1 MQNSLGRDIELLAP
15 AGGWEQLRYALR
27 FGADAVY
34 LACGRFGMRQRAQN
48 FSLDEI
54 GDVVALAHDA
64 GAKVHVTAN
73 IVMHEK
79 DLLELPGYFE
89 ALQEAGVDAFIIGD
103 LGALALARKHAPN
116 VEVHVSTQASVSNA
130 EAARIWHDLGASRIV
145 CAREMSLESIA
156 TMRRELPP
164 ELELEAF
171 VHGAMCMAYSGRCL
185 ISDYLTGRS
194 ALEGHCTQPC
204 RWKWGL
210 VEETRPGQVFPIEET
225 DEGAFILN
233 SKDLNMLAHLQGLAD
248 AGVDSIKI
256 EGRNKKAYY
265 VATVTGAYR
274 RVLDGEDP
282 EVVARELEAVSHRPY
297 ATGFYF
303 GPAHQTPESDEYVRG
318 WSWAAHVE
326 DCKQVA
332 DDTWEATI
340 VCRNRFSA
348 DDELEVVS
356 PGVASRPLGLDG
368 LWHLPVPTEDDP
380 TPAPVATD
388 LANRAMERYKVR
400 CHTALLAH
408 DIIRVKR

>member
-48 FSLDEI
+48 FSMDEI
-54 GDVVALAHDA
+54 DDVVALAHDA

-79 DLLELPGYFE
+79 DLAELPAYFE

-103 LGALALARKHAPN
+103 LGALALARRHAPH

-145 CAREMSLESIA
+145 CAREMSVEAIA
-156 TMRRELPP
+156 SMRRELPP
-164 ELELEAF
+164 DLELEAF

-210 VEETRPGQVFPIEET
+210 VEETRPGQVFSIEET
-225 DEGAFILN
+225 GDGAFILN
-233 SKDLNMLAHLQGLAD
+233 SKDLNMLAHLQDLAN

-256 EGRNKKAYY
+256 EGRNKKAFY

-282 EVVARELEAVSHRPY
+282 AVVARELEAVSHRPY

-326 DCKQVA
+326 GCTRTSDGTC
-332 DDTWEATI
+332 EATV
-340 VCRNRFSA
+340 VCRNRFSV

-356 PGVASRPLGLDG
+356 PGAASRRLHVRGM
-368 LWHLPVPTEDDP
+368 WHLSAPTDENP
-380 TPAPVATD
+380 TPEPVATS
-388 LANRAMERYKVR
+388 LANRAMERYRIV
-400 CHTALLAH
+400 CDEALLAH
-408 DIIRVKR
+408 DIIRVRR